1 MKLKK
6 IIFSLTVIIMLL
18 SCISFVSAADV
29 SARLTSGTSAVKP
42 GETFTVTLS
51 ATCSDGI
58 DTVETAIQYDKD
70 VLELV
75 NGAVSDSSKWIN
87 FKENEIIEI
96 FKNGRDNITY
106 GDLYIMT
113 FKVKDNAQL
122 GNTVISAGTITITSK
137 AENNSVSTIDGEA
150 ITINISETGALN
162 VGGQATLT
170 DVKIET
176 APNKTEYS
184 AGEKFS
190 ISGMVIKAKYSDG
203 TEKEVTD
210 YKYSPSNDLEVSDK
224 RVTITYTENGVT
236 KTATQNITVTAGD
249 VNKDGEDKKANN
261 TVINNTVKDNTVAK
275 NDIADTGLEDNM
287 GIVFI
292 VLAVIGIASYI
303 QYKRYNN
310 I

>member
-6 IIFSLTVIIMLL
+6 IIFCLTLIIMLV
-18 SCISFVSAADV
+18 SCINVVNAADV
-29 SARLTSGTSAVKP
+29 SARLSTGSSSVKP
-42 GETFTVTLS
+42 GETFTVTIS

-58 DTVETAIQYDKD
+58 NTLSTAIQYDKN

-87 FKENEIIEI
+87 LGENEDINI
-96 FKNGRDNITY
+96 FSNTRDNITY
-106 GDLYIMT
+106 ADLYLMT
-113 FKVKDNAQL
+113 FKVKDTAQL
-122 GNTVISAGTITITSK
+122 GNTTISAGTITIDSN
-137 AENNSVSTIDGEA
+137 AESNSISTIDGEMV
-150 ITINISETGALN
+150 TINVSETGALN

-176 APNKTEYS
+176 APRKTAYS

-203 TEKEVTD
+203 TEKEITD
-210 YKYSPSNDLEVSDK
+210 YKYSPSDELEISDK

-236 KTATQNITVTAGD
+236 KTATQNIEVTAGD
-249 VNKDGEDKKANN
+249 VNKDGENEA
-261 TVINNTVKDNTVAK
+261 TNNTVKDNTVAK

-287 GIVFI
+287 GIVFV
-292 VLAVIGIASYI
+292 VLAVIGIVSYI
-303 QYKRYNN
+303 QYKRYNS